1 MSPRQNAENRLDR
14 IELLPSTVK
23 IVRLL
28 HIAPITLATSVR
40 WFLVTRGWMDVDGH
54 APADFLPL
62 LEQPHEEGALPK
74 ATRAMCTLLGKSSR

>member
-1 MSPRQNAENRLDR
+1 MLPSQNAENGLDK
-14 IELLPSTVK
+14 IELSSSTLKLVD
-23 IVRLL
+23 LL